1 MAIDSRFIVDLRG
14 KSYPT
19 WPGVLDAAHKAGLRS
34 LTTEL
39 LQVPSESNGMTAIVK
54 ARAEF
59 EGGRVFE
66 DLGDCSPASTSPMLA
81 AASIRLAST
90 RAKGR
95 VLRDA
100 VNIGQT
106 LLEELPDLDAEPAP
120 QRNGHAQREPRAASG
135 QNGTSNAPQTRQ
147 TGQEAPPM
155 TCADDGKPLTR
166 GQYEVSLRAYSRP
179 LCPSCQKAA
188 AGRN

>member
-1 MAIDSRFIVDLRG
+1 VAIDPKFIVDLRG
-14 KSYPT
+14 KSYPVFA
-19 WPGVLDAAHKAGLRS
+19 GVLDAAHKAGLRA

-39 LQVPSESNGMTAIVK
+39 VQVPSAENGHLAIVK

-59 EGGRVFE
+59 EDGRVFE

-100 VNIGQT
+100 VNVGQT
-106 LLEELPDLDAEPAP
+106 LLEELPDLGDEPQPAH
-120 QRNGHAQREPRAASG
+120 RNGHRPQ
-135 QNGTSNAPQTRQ
+135 PQTQ
-147 TGQEAPPM
+147 QQAAPAM
-155 TCADDGKPLTR
+155 VCSEDGKPLTK
-166 GQYEVSLRAYSRP
+166 GQYEVSIRAYGRG
-179 LCPSCQKAA
+179 LCPACQKAA
-188 AGRN
+188 AGRS